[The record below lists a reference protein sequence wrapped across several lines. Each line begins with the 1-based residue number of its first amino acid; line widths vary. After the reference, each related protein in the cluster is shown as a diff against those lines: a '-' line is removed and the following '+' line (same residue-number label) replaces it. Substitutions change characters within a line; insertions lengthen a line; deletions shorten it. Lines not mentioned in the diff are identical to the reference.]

1 MNHSDW
7 SKKDL
12 EYIWHPCSQMKDY
25 ETLPPIVVDHGKGVN
40 LYDVDGKRYLDVV
53 SSWWCNLLG
62 HSHPKIN
69 RAIKE
74 QLDSLEHVIFAN
86 FSHRPAITLCV
97 PGIRFSCATGEG
109 RKELEEAIIQAF
121 SSSLPGETGSSLVA
135 INARHQH
142 ELGLCRE
149 HVRLASESI
158 SRQESPEFT
167 ALELREA
174 LTHLGE
180 ITGAVDTEDVLGAIF
195 SSFCLGK

>member
-1 MNHSDW
+1 
-7 SKKDL
+7 
-12 EYIWHPCSQMKDY
+12 
-25 ETLPPIVVDHGKGVN
+25 
-40 LYDVDGKRYLDVV
+40 
-53 SSWWCNLLG
+53 
-62 HSHPKIN
+62 
-69 RAIKE
+69 
-74 QLDSLEHVIFAN
+74 
-86 FSHRPAITLCV
+86 
-97 PGIRFSCATGEG
+97 
-109 RKELEEAIIQAF
+109 LEEAIVRAF
-121 SSSLPGETGSSLVA
+121 ASSLPGETGSSLVA

-142 ELGLCRE
+142 ELGLCLE

>member
-1 MNHSDW
+1 MRPGNPSG
-7 SKKDL
+7 L
-12 EYIWHPCSQMKDY
+12 EARARHPVF
-25 ETLPPIVVDHGKGVN
+25 L
-40 LYDVDGKRYLDVV
+40 R
-53 SSWWCNLLG
+53 
-62 HSHPKIN
+62 
-69 RAIKE
+69 
-74 QLDSLEHVIFAN
+74 
-86 FSHRPAITLCV
+86 HR
-97 PGIRFSCATGEG
+97 G
-109 RKELEEAIIQAF
+109 RKKELEEAIIQAF

>member
-1 MNHSDW
+1 M
-7 SKKDL
+7 
-12 EYIWHPCSQMKDY
+12 
-25 ETLPPIVVDHGKGVN
+25 
-40 LYDVDGKRYLDVV
+40 
-53 SSWWCNLLG
+53 
-62 HSHPKIN
+62 
-69 RAIKE
+69 
-74 QLDSLEHVIFAN
+74 
-86 FSHRPAITLCV
+86 RPGNPSGL
-97 PGIRFSCATGEG
+97 EG
-109 RKELEEAIIQAF
+109 RARHPVFLRHRGRKKGIGGSHYPGL

-195 SSFCLGK
+195 SSFCIGK

>member
-1 MNHSDW
+1 MLRQQRV
-7 SKKDL
+7 K
-12 EYIWHPCSQMKDY
+12 
-25 ETLPPIVVDHGKGVN
+25 
-40 LYDVDGKRYLDVV
+40 
-53 SSWWCNLLG
+53 
-62 HSHPKIN
+62 
-69 RAIKE
+69 
-74 QLDSLEHVIFAN
+74 
-86 FSHRPAITLCV
+86 
-97 PGIRFSCATGEG
+97 
-109 RKELEEAIIQAF
+109 
-121 SSSLPGETGSSLVA
+121 LVA
-135 INARHQH
+135 ELRHTLAQQRGVERHVDARHQH

>member
-1 MNHSDW
+1 M
-7 SKKDL
+7 
-12 EYIWHPCSQMKDY
+12 
-25 ETLPPIVVDHGKGVN
+25 
-40 LYDVDGKRYLDVV
+40 
-53 SSWWCNLLG
+53 
-62 HSHPKIN
+62 
-69 RAIKE
+69 
-74 QLDSLEHVIFAN
+74 
-86 FSHRPAITLCV
+86 

-109 RKELEEAIIQAF
+109 RKELEKAIVQAF
-121 SSSLPGETGSSLVA
+121 ASSLPGETGSSLVA